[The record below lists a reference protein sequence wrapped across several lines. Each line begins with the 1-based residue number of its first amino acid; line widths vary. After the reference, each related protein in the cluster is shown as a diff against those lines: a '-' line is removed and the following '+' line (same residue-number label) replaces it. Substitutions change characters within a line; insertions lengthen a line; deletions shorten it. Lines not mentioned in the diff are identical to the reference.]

1 MRHAYNKRMTEKQLT
16 NRLGALALAASDA
29 QLKGATRLTGFS
41 ASSCALIVSLGLYP
55 GGTVSEASTLLDL
68 SHSATVRLT
77 EKLAAQGFLTRRP
90 GADKREVALA
100 LTAKGERMRKTIL
113 AAREEALS
121 TILDG
126 LTKQERKTLLPLL
139 DKLLASLTV
148 DAVSAGR
155 MCRLCD
161 DGMCGHDA
169 CPVHRTYEELEA
181 AGAPH

>member
-1 MRHAYNKRMTEKQLT
+1 MHDAYNKRMTEKQLT

-29 QLKGATRLTGFS
+29 QLKGATRITGLS

-77 EKLAAQGFLTRRP
+77 EKLAAQGFLTRSP

-113 AAREEALS
+113 TAREEALS

-139 DKLLASLTV
+139 NKLLASLTV